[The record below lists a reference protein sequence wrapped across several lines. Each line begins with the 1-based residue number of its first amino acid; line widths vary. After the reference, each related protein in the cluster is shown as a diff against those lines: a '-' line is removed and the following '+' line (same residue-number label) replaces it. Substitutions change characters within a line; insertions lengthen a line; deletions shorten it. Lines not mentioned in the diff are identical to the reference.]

1 MDSKWL
7 EHTHTHSFLS
17 KQRKWNYIDKSRLS
31 SFALEMSFLTM
42 QCITDWL
49 TKLVASCWSCL
60 ILDSLKRNPEAES
73 FPPKRTAWNQPK
85 AGWTGTYVQSTLT
98 HIIHTWLQ
106 TVWTLAN
113 DVVVNVRW
121 CCFFLRASEPSSCTA
136 QHKALCTVIT
146 TAKEINDFVC
156 NFLCFYSNVIAL
168 LFSYPFPPFIWQLL
182 QGMCS
187 DDPCSHASSTVL
199 VPWCSVTSEM
209 GGLCLITFPSC
220 QSLTARVPW
229 SLNV

>member
-1 MDSKWL
+1 MTRA
-7 EHTHTHSFLS
+7 HTHAQFPVEAEKVKLYRQIPAKQLCTRNEFSHNAVRYRLANKTGS
-17 KQRKWNYIDKSRLS
+17 KLLELLDSWQPKKKSRSRVL
-31 SFALEMSFLTM
+31 
-42 QCITDWL
+42 
-49 TKLVASCWSCL
+49 
-60 ILDSLKRNPEAES
+60 
-73 FPPKRTAWNQPK
+73 PPKRTAWNQPK